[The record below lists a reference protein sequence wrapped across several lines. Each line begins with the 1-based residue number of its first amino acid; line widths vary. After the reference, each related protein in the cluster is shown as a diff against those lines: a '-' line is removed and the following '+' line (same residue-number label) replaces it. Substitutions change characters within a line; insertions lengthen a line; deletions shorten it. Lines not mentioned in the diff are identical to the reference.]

1 MSKEKNPRKKIRRDS
16 GGLRKCPSDE
26 EIDSYLLN
34 KLDKKREKEIDRH
47 LFECQR
53 CFQRVLEKKD
63 LIDGVKIV
71 FKNSSDF
78 LEKAIKKTTERIING
93 EKIKRVLKEISEK

>member
-1 MSKEKNPRKKIRRDS
+1 
-16 GGLRKCPSDE
+16 LRKCPSDE

>member
-1 MSKEKNPRKKIRRDS
+1 
-16 GGLRKCPSDE
+16 LRKCPSDE

-78 LEKAIKKTTERIING
+78 LEKAIKKATERIING